1 MFLHD
6 RSSQTEYL
14 DAPERTATE
23 LEEHYAWLNRINR
36 LTRFER
42 PFRIWIPR
50 LMGDMQCQRLEV
62 LDVGAGE
69 GSLGRSLTTWA
80 GEKGWDWSFTD
91 LDSSETVRALNPS
104 RRAVRGS
111 ATALPFEDGRFDV
124 VIANTMTHHLD
135 SEEAVV
141 AHFQEA
147 ARVARRLVLIC
158 DMQRRLPF
166 FLLLG
171 TTLWLVRA
179 PREFRRDGL
188 LSVRRGWRAGEWCR
202 LAEAAGLS
210 QARVWEEHGSRV
222 LLALVKTPVNPASPD
237 NTSGTT

>member
-1 MFLHD
+1 MFLQD
-6 RSSQTEYL
+6 RSTQPEYL
-14 DAPERTATE
+14 DAPERTAAE
-23 LEEHYAWLNRINR
+23 LEHHYTWLNRINR
-36 LTRFER
+36 LSRFER

-50 LMGDMQCQRLEV
+50 FLAEPECRRLEV

-69 GSLGRSLTTWA
+69 GSLGRCLNRWA
-80 GEKGWDWSFTD
+80 GERGWDWLFTD
-91 LDSSETVRALNPS
+91 LDSSQTVRSLNPS
-104 RRAVRGS
+104 RRAVLGS

-135 SEEAVV
+135 SEDAVV
-141 AHFQEA
+141 AHFREA

-171 TTLWLVRA
+171 ISLWMVRA

-188 LSVRRGWRAGEWCR
+188 LSVRRGWRTREWRR
-202 LAEAAGLS
+202 LADAAGLPEA
-210 QARVWEEHGSRV
+210 QVWAEHGSRV
-222 LLALVKTPVNPASPD
+222 LLALVKPPGQPRRAR
-237 NTSGTT
+237 

>member
-91 LDSSETVRALNPS
+91 LDSSETVGALNPS
-104 RRAVRGS
+104 GRAVRGT
-111 ATALPFEDGRFDV
+111 ATALPFEDGQFDV

-141 AHFQEA
+141 AHFREA

-188 LSVRRGWRAGEWCR
+188 LSVRRGWRAGEWR
-202 LAEAAGLS
+202 RLADAAGLAEA
-210 QARVWEEHGSRV
+210 RVWDEHGSRV
-222 LLALVKTPVNPASPD
+222 LLALVKTPDQPLLAR
-237 NTSGTT
+237 